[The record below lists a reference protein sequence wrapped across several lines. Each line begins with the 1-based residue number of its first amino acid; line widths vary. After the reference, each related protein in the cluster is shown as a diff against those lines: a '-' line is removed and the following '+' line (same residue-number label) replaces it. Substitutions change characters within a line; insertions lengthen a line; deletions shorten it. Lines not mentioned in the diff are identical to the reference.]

1 MDNNL
6 EVSQMLWGKQ
16 KASLDEDSIS
26 EGSKVGEI
34 HLPGLQADLTSQ
46 RCEMKQLPLKAAVG
60 FAIYVSQKE
69 CGRRISIINKDDSCS
84 Y

>member
-1 MDNNL
+1 M
-6 EVSQMLWGKQ
+6 
-16 KASLDEDSIS
+16 
-26 EGSKVGEI
+26 GEI

-69 CGRRISIINKDDSCS
+69 CDRRISIINEDDSCCYS
-84 Y
+84 ITVEEEESFDLHIIHIAIYETGLSK